1 MRLLFLLLITTL
13 MLLAEETISLNA
25 KTPTDDTPIKL
36 VHWQNALKEIQP
48 DSNALATP
56 LIKAVQ
62 TTLTFE
68 TPFNKTPKIMEVEGQ
83 KVIVLKNAKL
93 DSKKTMDFKEASLNA
108 LEMFSYQNDIY
119 LLSKKAKAELEIQA
133 SNSKDKKQLRFLFL
147 PKGFHLAPLPSL
159 KEKSQHA
166 NLASQ
171 DEKERAKNPS
181 NALELKPPLDLSH
194 AYKVL
199 AVIAVLLL
207 ILYVIKKKIVPTQ
220 GSFSA
225 KDFKLEVSV
234 LGRVGANHKIISIET
249 NKERYLVLLS
259 DKYSLLLDKISPKT
273 SKEEL
278 IKEAENNIKNSKLG
292 NLYAGKF

>member
-1 MRLLFLLLITTL
+1 MRALFLLLITTL
-13 MLLAEETISLNA
+13 MLLAEEKIPLN
-25 KTPTDDTPIKL
+25 DDAPIKL
-36 VHWQNALKEIQP
+36 VHWQNALKEVQP

-56 LIKAVQ
+56 PIKAVQ

-83 KVIVLKNAKL
+83 KVIVLKNAQL

-119 LLSKKAKAELEIQA
+119 LLSKKAKAGLEIQA
-133 SNSKDKKQLRFLFL
+133 SNSKDKRQLRFLFL
-147 PKGFHLAPLPSL
+147 PKGFHLAPPPGL

-171 DEKERAKNPS
+171 DEKEQPQSLS
-181 NALELKPPLDLSH
+181 NTLELKPQLDLSH
-194 AYKVL
+194 AYKAL
-199 AVIAVLLL
+199 AVIAALLL

-220 GSFSA
+220 RSFSA

-234 LGRVGANHKIISIET
+234 LGRVDANHKIISIET

-259 DKYSLLLDKISPKT
+259 DKYGLLLDKISPKT

>member
-1 MRLLFLLLITTL
+1 MKALFLLLSAVL
-13 MLLAEETISLNA
+13 MLLAEEKIPLN
-25 KTPTDDTPIKL
+25 DDAPIKL

-56 LIKAVQ
+56 PIKAVQ

-83 KVIVLKNAKL
+83 KVIVLKNAQL

-108 LEMFSYQNDIY
+108 LEMFSYQNDTY
-119 LLSKKAKAELEIQA
+119 LLSKKAKVELEIQA

-147 PKGFHLAPLPSL
+147 PKGFHLAPPPSL
-159 KEKSQHA
+159 KEKSQQT
-166 NLASQ
+166 NLTQKDTNEQPQS
-171 DEKERAKNPS
+171 PS
-181 NALELKPPLDLSH
+181 NTLELKPPLDLSH

-199 AVIAVLLL
+199 AVIVALLL
-207 ILYVIKKKIVPTQ
+207 ILYIIKKKIVPTQ

-259 DKYSLLLDKISPKT
+259 DKYGLLLDKISPKT

>member
-1 MRLLFLLLITTL
+1 MRLLFLLLSVAF
-13 MLLAEETISLNA
+13 MLLAEEKIPLN
-25 KTPTDDTPIKL
+25 DDAPIKL
-36 VHWQNALKEIQP
+36 AHWQNALKEVQP
-48 DSNALATP
+48 DPNALATP
-56 LIKAVQ
+56 PIKAVQ

-119 LLSKKAKAELEIQA
+119 LLSKKAKMELEIQA
-133 SNSKDKKQLRFLFL
+133 SNSKDKKRLRFLFL
-147 PKGFHLAPLPSL
+147 PKGFHLAPSHE
-159 KEKSQHA
+159 EKSQHA

-171 DEKERAKNPS
+171 DEKERAKSSLNT
-181 NALELKPPLDLSH
+181 LELKPPLDLSH
-194 AYKVL
+194 AYKAL
-199 AVIAVLLL
+199 AVIAALLL
-207 ILYVIKKKIVPTQ
+207 ILYIIKKKIVPTQ
-220 GSFSA
+220 GSFST
-225 KDFKLEVSV
+225 KDFKLEISV
-234 LGRVGANHKIISIET
+234 LGRVDANHKIISIET

-259 DKYSLLLDKISPKT
+259 DKYGLLLDKISPKT

>member
-1 MRLLFLLLITTL
+1 MRLLFLLLIVAL
-13 MLLAEETISLNA
+13 MLLAEEKIPLN
-25 KTPTDDTPIKL
+25 DDAPIKL

-48 DSNALATP
+48 DSNAQATP
-56 LIKAVQ
+56 PIKAVQ

-119 LLSKKAKAELEIQA
+119 LLSKKAKMELEIQA

-147 PKGFHLAPLPSL
+147 PKGFHLAPPPSL
-159 KEKSQHA
+159 KEQSQHA

-171 DEKERAKNPS
+171 NEKERAKSPLNT
-181 NALELKPPLDLSH
+181 LELKPPLDLSH
-194 AYKVL
+194 AYKAL
-199 AVIAVLLL
+199 AVIAALLL
-207 ILYVIKKKIVPTQ
+207 ILYIIKKKIVPTQ
-220 GSFSA
+220 GSFST
-225 KDFKLEVSV
+225 KDFKLEISV
-234 LGRVGANHKIISIET
+234 LGRVDANHKIISIET

-259 DKYSLLLDKISPKT
+259 DKYGLLLDKISPKA

>member
-1 MRLLFLLLITTL
+1 MRLLFLLLSTTL
-13 MLLAEETISLNA
+13 MLLAEE
-25 KTPTDDTPIKL
+25 KTPLSDDAPIKL
-36 VHWQNALKEIQP
+36 MHWQNALKEIQP
-48 DSNALATP
+48 DSNAPATP
-56 LIKAVQ
+56 PIKAVQ

-119 LLSKKAKAELEIQA
+119 LLSKKATTELEIQA

-147 PKGFHLAPLPSL
+147 PKGFHLAPPPNL
-159 KEKSQHA
+159 KEKSQQT
-166 NLASQ
+166 NLAQKDTNEQPQSPL
-171 DEKERAKNPS
+171 NT
-181 NALELKPPLDLSH
+181 LELKTPLDLSH
-194 AYKVL
+194 AYKAL
-199 AVIAVLLL
+199 AVIATLLL
-207 ILYVIKKKIVPTQ
+207 ILYIIKKKIVPTQ

-259 DKYSLLLDKISPKT
+259 DKYGLLLDKISPKT

>member
-1 MRLLFLLLITTL
+1 MRLLFLLLSATL
-13 MLLAEETISLNA
+13 MLLAEEKIPLN
-25 KTPTDDTPIKL
+25 DDAPIKL
-36 VHWQNALKEIQP
+36 VHWQNALKEVQP
-48 DSNALATP
+48 DSNALTTP
-56 LIKAVQ
+56 PIKAVQ

-83 KVIVLKNAKL
+83 KVIVLKNAQL
-93 DSKKTMDFKEASLNA
+93 DSKKMMDFKEASLNA

-119 LLSKKAKAELEIQA
+119 LLSKKAKVELEIQA

-147 PKGFHLAPLPSL
+147 PKGFHLAPPPSL

-194 AYKVL
+194 AYKAL
-199 AVIAVLLL
+199 AVIAALLL
-207 ILYVIKKKIVPTQ
+207 ILYIIKKKIVPTQ

-225 KDFKLEVSV
+225 KDFKLEVSA
-234 LGRVGANHKIISIET
+234 LGRIDANHKIISIET

-259 DKYSLLLDKISPKT
+259 DKYGLLLDKISPKT

>member
-1 MRLLFLLLITTL
+1 MRLLFLLLSATL
-13 MLLAEETISLNA
+13 MLLAEEKIPLN
-25 KTPTDDTPIKL
+25 DDAPIKL

-48 DSNALATP
+48 DSNAPATP
-56 LIKAVQ
+56 PIKAVQ

-93 DSKKTMDFKEASLNA
+93 DSKKMMDFKEASLNA

-119 LLSKKAKAELEIQA
+119 LLSKKATTELEIQA

-147 PKGFHLAPLPSL
+147 PKGFHLAPPPSL

-171 DEKERAKNPS
+171 DEKEQPQSPLNT
-181 NALELKPPLDLSH
+181 LELKPPLDLSH
-194 AYKVL
+194 AYKAL
-199 AVIAVLLL
+199 AVIATLLL
-207 ILYVIKKKIVPTQ
+207 ILYIIKKKIVPIQ

-259 DKYSLLLDKISPKT
+259 DKYGLLLDKISPKT

-292 NLYAGKF
+292 NLYVGKF

>member
-1 MRLLFLLLITTL
+1 MRLLFLLLSVAF
-13 MLLAEETISLNA
+13 MLLAEEKIPLN
-25 KTPTDDTPIKL
+25 DDAPIKL
-36 VHWQNALKEIQP
+36 MHWQNALKEVQP
-48 DSNALATP
+48 DSNALTTP
-56 LIKAVQ
+56 PIKAVQ

-68 TPFNKTPKIMEVEGQ
+68 TPFNKTPKIMEVGGQ
-83 KVIVLKNAKL
+83 KMIVLKNAKL

-119 LLSKKAKAELEIQA
+119 LLSKKAKMELEIQA

-147 PKGFHLAPLPSL
+147 PKGFHLAPPPSL
-159 KEKSQHA
+159 KEQSQHA

-171 DEKERAKNPS
+171 DGKERAKSPLNT
-181 NALELKPPLDLSH
+181 LELKPPLDLSH
-194 AYKVL
+194 AYKALV
-199 AVIAVLLL
+199 VIAALLL
-207 ILYVIKKKIVPTQ
+207 ILYIIKKKIVPAQ
-220 GSFSA
+220 GSFST
-225 KDFKLEVSV
+225 KDFKLEISV

-259 DKYSLLLDKISPKT
+259 DKYGLLLDKISPKT

>member
-1 MRLLFLLLITTL
+1 MRLLFLLLSATL
-13 MLLAEETISLNA
+13 MLLAEEKIPLN
-25 KTPTDDTPIKL
+25 DDAPIKL
-36 VHWQNALKEIQP
+36 MHWQNALKEVQP

-56 LIKAVQ
+56 PIKAVQ

-83 KVIVLKNAKL
+83 KVIVLKNAQL
-93 DSKKTMDFKEASLNA
+93 DSKKAMDFKEASLNA

-119 LLSKKAKAELEIQA
+119 LLSKKAKAGLEIQA
-133 SNSKDKKQLRFLFL
+133 SNSKDKRQLRFLFL
-147 PKGFHLAPLPSL
+147 PKGFHLAPPPGL

-171 DEKERAKNPS
+171 DEKEQPQSLS
-181 NALELKPPLDLSH
+181 NTLELKPPLDLSH
-194 AYKVL
+194 AYKAL
-199 AVIAVLLL
+199 AVIAALLL

-220 GSFSA
+220 RSFSA

-234 LGRVGANHKIISIET
+234 LGRVDANHKIISIET

-259 DKYSLLLDKISPKT
+259 DKYGLLLDKISPKT

>member
-1 MRLLFLLLITTL
+1 MRLLFLLLSAAL
-13 MLLAEETISLNA
+13 MLLAEEKIPLN
-25 KTPTDDTPIKL
+25 DDAPIKL
-36 VHWQNALKEIQP
+36 VHWQNALKEVQP

-56 LIKAVQ
+56 PIKAVQ

-93 DSKKTMDFKEASLNA
+93 DSKKMMDFKEASLNA

-119 LLSKKAKAELEIQA
+119 LLSKKATTELEIQA
-133 SNSKDKKQLRFLFL
+133 SNSKDKKRIRFLFL
-147 PKGFHLAPLPSL
+147 PKGFHLAPPPNL
-159 KEKSQHA
+159 KEKSQQT
-166 NLASQ
+166 NLAQKDTNEQPQSPL
-171 DEKERAKNPS
+171 NT
-181 NALELKPPLDLSH
+181 LELKPPLDLSH
-194 AYKVL
+194 AYKAL
-199 AVIAVLLL
+199 AVIATLLL
-207 ILYVIKKKIVPTQ
+207 ILYIIKKKIVPTQ

-259 DKYSLLLDKISPKT
+259 DKYGLLLDKISPKT

>member
-1 MRLLFLLLITTL
+1 MRLLFLLLSAIF
-13 MLLAEETISLNA
+13 MLLAEEKIPLN
-25 KTPTDDTPIKL
+25 DDAPIKL
-36 VHWQNALKEIQP
+36 AHWQNALKEVQP
-48 DSNALATP
+48 DSNDSATP
-56 LIKAVQ
+56 PIKAVQ

-119 LLSKKAKAELEIQA
+119 LLSKKAKVELEIQA
-133 SNSKDKKQLRFLFL
+133 SNSKDKKRLRFLFL
-147 PKGFHLAPLPSL
+147 PKGFHLAPSHE
-159 KEKSQHA
+159 EKSQHA

-171 DEKERAKNPS
+171 DEKERAKSPLNT
-181 NALELKPPLDLSH
+181 LELKPPLDLSH
-194 AYKVL
+194 AYKAL
-199 AVIAVLLL
+199 AVIAALLL
-207 ILYVIKKKIVPTQ
+207 ILYIIKKKIVPAQ

-225 KDFKLEVSV
+225 KDFKLEISV
-234 LGRVGANHKIISIET
+234 LGRVDANHKIISIET
-249 NKERYLVLLS
+249 NKEHYLVLLS
-259 DKYSLLLDKISPKT
+259 DKYGLLLDKISPKT

>member
-1 MRLLFLLLITTL
+1 
-13 MLLAEETISLNA
+13 MLLAEEKIPLN
-25 KTPTDDTPIKL
+25 DDAPIKL

-48 DSNALATP
+48 DSNAPATP
-56 LIKAVQ
+56 PIKAVQ

-93 DSKKTMDFKEASLNA
+93 DSKKMMDFKEASLNA

-119 LLSKKAKAELEIQA
+119 LLSKKATTELEIQA
-133 SNSKDKKQLRFLFL
+133 SNSKDKKRLRFLFL
-147 PKGFHLAPLPSL
+147 PKGFHLAPPPSL
-159 KEKSQHA
+159 KEQSQQT
-166 NLASQ
+166 NLAQKDTNEQPQS
-171 DEKERAKNPS
+171 PL

-194 AYKVL
+194 AYKAL
-199 AVIAVLLL
+199 AVIATLLL
-207 ILYVIKKKIVPTQ
+207 ILYIIKKKIVPTQ

-259 DKYSLLLDKISPKT
+259 DKYGLLLDKISPKT

>member
-1 MRLLFLLLITTL
+1 MRALFLLLSAVL
-13 MLLAEETISLNA
+13 MLLAEEKIPLN
-25 KTPTDDTPIKL
+25 DDAPIKL
-36 VHWQNALKEIQP
+36 VHWQNALKEVQP

-56 LIKAVQ
+56 PIKAVQ

-93 DSKKTMDFKEASLNA
+93 DSKKMMDFKEASLNA

-119 LLSKKAKAELEIQA
+119 LLSKKAKVELEIQA

-147 PKGFHLAPLPSL
+147 PKGFHLAPPPNL
-159 KEKSQHA
+159 KEQSQHA

-171 DEKERAKNPS
+171 DEKERAKNLS
-181 NALELKPPLDLSH
+181 NTLELKPPLDLSH
-194 AYKVL
+194 AYKAL
-199 AVIAVLLL
+199 AVIATLLL
-207 ILYVIKKKIVPTQ
+207 ILYIIKKKIVPTQ

-259 DKYSLLLDKISPKT
+259 DKYGLLLDKISPKT

>member
-1 MRLLFLLLITTL
+1 MRLLFLLLSATF
-13 MLLAEETISLNA
+13 MLLAEETTSLNA
-25 KTPTDDTPIKL
+25 KTPTDDAPIKL
-36 VHWQNALKEIQP
+36 MHWQNALKEVQP
-48 DSNALATP
+48 DSNAPATP
-56 LIKAVQ
+56 PIKAVQ

-83 KVIVLKNAKL
+83 KVIVLKNAQL
-93 DSKKTMDFKEASLNA
+93 DSKKMMDFKEASLNA

-119 LLSKKAKAELEIQA
+119 LLSKKAKVELEIQA
-133 SNSKDKKQLRFLFL
+133 SSSKDKKRLRFLFL
-147 PKGFHLAPLPSL
+147 PKGFHLASPPSL
-159 KEKSQHA
+159 KEQSQHA

-181 NALELKPPLDLSH
+181 NALELKPPLNLSH
-194 AYKVL
+194 AYKAL
-199 AVIAVLLL
+199 AVIAALLL
-207 ILYVIKKKIVPTQ
+207 ILYVIKKIVPTQ

-259 DKYSLLLDKISPKT
+259 DKYGLLLDKISPKT

>member
-1 MRLLFLLLITTL
+1 MRLLFLLLSTTL
-13 MLLAEETISLNA
+13 MLLAEEKIPLN
-25 KTPTDDTPIKL
+25 DDAPIKL
-36 VHWQNALKEIQP
+36 VHWQNALKEVQP
-48 DSNALATP
+48 DSNALTTP
-56 LIKAVQ
+56 PIKAVQ

-93 DSKKTMDFKEASLNA
+93 DSKKMMGFKEASLNA

-119 LLSKKAKAELEIQA
+119 LLSKKAKMELEIQA
-133 SNSKDKKQLRFLFL
+133 SNSKDKKRLRFLFL
-147 PKGFHLAPLPSL
+147 PKGFHLAPPPSL
-159 KEKSQHA
+159 KEQSQQT
-166 NLASQ
+166 NLAQKDTNEQPQSPL
-171 DEKERAKNPS
+171 NT
-181 NALELKPPLDLSH
+181 LELKPPLDLSH
-194 AYKVL
+194 AYKAL
-199 AVIAVLLL
+199 AVIAALLL
-207 ILYVIKKKIVPTQ
+207 ILYIIKKKIVPTQ

-259 DKYSLLLDKISPKT
+259 DKYGLLLDKISPKT

>member
-1 MRLLFLLLITTL
+1 MKALFLLLSTVL
-13 MLLAEETISLNA
+13 MLLAEEKIPLN
-25 KTPTDDTPIKL
+25 DDAPIKL
-36 VHWQNALKEIQP
+36 VHWQNALKEVQP
-48 DSNALATP
+48 NSNALTTP
-56 LIKAVQ
+56 PIKAVQ

-83 KVIVLKNAKL
+83 KVIVLKNAQL
-93 DSKKTMDFKEASLNA
+93 DSKKMMDFKEASLNA

-119 LLSKKAKAELEIQA
+119 LLSKKAKVDLEIQA

-147 PKGFHLAPLPSL
+147 PKGFHLAPPPSL

-171 DEKERAKNPS
+171 DEKEQPQSPLNT
-181 NALELKPPLDLSH
+181 LELKPPLDLSH
-194 AYKVL
+194 AYKAL
-199 AVIAVLLL
+199 AVIVALLL
-207 ILYVIKKKIVPTQ
+207 ILYIIKKKIVPTQ

-234 LGRVGANHKIISIET
+234 LGRVDANHKIISIET

-259 DKYSLLLDKISPKT
+259 DKYGLLLDKISPKT

>member
-1 MRLLFLLLITTL
+1 MRLLFLLLSATL
-13 MLLAEETISLNA
+13 MLLAEEKIPLS
-25 KTPTDDTPIKL
+25 DDAPIKL

-48 DSNALATP
+48 DSNALTTP
-56 LIKAVQ
+56 PIKAVQ

-93 DSKKTMDFKEASLNA
+93 DSKKMMDFKEASLNA

-119 LLSKKAKAELEIQA
+119 LLSKKATTELEIQA

-147 PKGFHLAPLPSL
+147 PKGFHLAPPPSL

-171 DEKERAKNPS
+171 DEKEQPQSLS

-194 AYKVL
+194 AYKGL
-199 AVIAVLLL
+199 AVIIALLL

-220 GSFSA
+220 RSFST

-259 DKYSLLLDKISPKT
+259 DKYVLLLDKISPKT
-273 SKEEL
+273 FKEEL

>member
-13 MLLAEETISLNA
+13 MLLAEEKIPLN
-25 KTPTDDTPIKL
+25 DDAPIKL
-36 VHWQNALKEIQP
+36 VHWQNALKEVQP
-48 DSNALATP
+48 DSNALTTP
-56 LIKAVQ
+56 PIKAVQ

-171 DEKERAKNPS
+171 DEKEQPQSPLNT
-181 NALELKPPLDLSH
+181 LELKPPLDLSH

-259 DKYSLLLDKISPKT
+259 DKYGLLLDKISPKT

>member
-1 MRLLFLLLITTL
+1 MRLLFLILSATL

-25 KTPTDDTPIKL
+25 KTPTDDAPIKL

-48 DSNALATP
+48 DSNAPATP
-56 LIKAVQ
+56 PIKAVQ

-83 KVIVLKNAKL
+83 KVIVLKNAQL

-119 LLSKKAKAELEIQA
+119 LLSKKAKMELEIQA
-133 SNSKDKKQLRFLFL
+133 SSSKDKKQLRFLFL
-147 PKGFHLAPLPSL
+147 PKGFHLAPPPVL

-194 AYKVL
+194 AYKGL

-225 KDFKLEVSV
+225 KDFKLEISV
-234 LGRVGANHKIISIET
+234 LGRVDANHKIISIET

-259 DKYSLLLDKISPKT
+259 DKYGLLLDKISPKT

-278 IKEAENNIKNSKLG
+278 IKEAENKIKNSKLG

>member
-1 MRLLFLLLITTL
+1 MRLLFLLLSATF
-13 MLLAEETISLNA
+13 MLLAEEKIPLN
-25 KTPTDDTPIKL
+25 DDAPIKL
-36 VHWQNALKEIQP
+36 AHWQNALKEVQP
-48 DSNALATP
+48 DSNDSATP
-56 LIKAVQ
+56 PIKAVQ

-119 LLSKKAKAELEIQA
+119 LLSKKAKVELEIQA
-133 SNSKDKKQLRFLFL
+133 SNSKDKKRLRFLFL
-147 PKGFHLAPLPSL
+147 PKGFHLAPSHE
-159 KEKSQHA
+159 EKSQHA
-166 NLASQ
+166 NLISQ
-171 DEKERAKNPS
+171 DEKERAKSPL

-194 AYKVL
+194 AYKAL
-199 AVIAVLLL
+199 AVIAALLL
-207 ILYVIKKKIVPTQ
+207 ILYIIKKKIVPAQ

-225 KDFKLEVSV
+225 KDFKLEISV
-234 LGRVGANHKIISIET
+234 LGRVDANHKIISIET

-259 DKYSLLLDKISPKT
+259 DKYGLLLDKISPKT

>member
-1 MRLLFLLLITTL
+1 MRLLFLLLSATF
-13 MLLAEETISLNA
+13 MLLAEEKIPLN
-25 KTPTDDTPIKL
+25 DDAPIKL
-36 VHWQNALKEIQP
+36 VHWQNALKEVQP
-48 DSNALATP
+48 DSNASATP
-56 LIKAVQ
+56 PIKAVQ

-119 LLSKKAKAELEIQA
+119 LLSKKAKVELEIQA
-133 SNSKDKKQLRFLFL
+133 SNSKDKKRLRFLFL
-147 PKGFHLAPLPSL
+147 PKGFHLAPSHE
-159 KEKSQHA
+159 EKPQHA

-171 DEKERAKNPS
+171 DEKERAKSPLNT
-181 NALELKPPLDLSH
+181 LELKPPLDLSH
-194 AYKVL
+194 AYKAL
-199 AVIAVLLL
+199 AVIAALLL
-207 ILYVIKKKIVPTQ
+207 ILYIIKKKKIVPAQ

-225 KDFKLEVSV
+225 KDFKLEISV
-234 LGRVGANHKIISIET
+234 LGRVDANHKIISIET

-259 DKYSLLLDKISPKT
+259 DKYGLLLDKISPKT

>member
-1 MRLLFLLLITTL
+1 
-13 MLLAEETISLNA
+13 MLLAEEKIPLN
-25 KTPTDDTPIKL
+25 DDAPIKL

-48 DSNALATP
+48 DSNALAIP
-56 LIKAVQ
+56 PIKAVQ

-83 KVIVLKNAKL
+83 KVIIFKNAQL

-119 LLSKKAKAELEIQA
+119 LLSKKAKMELEIQA

-147 PKGFHLAPLPSL
+147 PKGFHLAPPPSL

-194 AYKVL
+194 AYKGL

-207 ILYVIKKKIVPTQ
+207 ILYVIKKKIIPIQ
-220 GSFSA
+220 GSFST
-225 KDFKLEVSV
+225 KDFKLEISV
-234 LGRVGANHKIISIET
+234 LGRVDANHKIISIET

-259 DKYSLLLDKISPKT
+259 DKYGLLLDKISPKI

-278 IKEAENNIKNSKLG
+278 IKEAENKIKNSKLG

>member
-1 MRLLFLLLITTL
+1 MRLLFLLLSTTL
-13 MLLAEETISLNA
+13 MLLAEEKIPLN
-25 KTPTDDTPIKL
+25 DDAPIKL
-36 VHWQNALKEIQP
+36 MYWQNALKEIQP
-48 DSNALATP
+48 DSNAPATP
-56 LIKAVQ
+56 PIKAVQ

-119 LLSKKAKAELEIQA
+119 LLSKKAKVELEIQA

-147 PKGFHLAPLPSL
+147 PKGFHLAPPPSL
-159 KEKSQHA
+159 KEKSQQT
-166 NLASQ
+166 NLAQKDTNEQPQS
-171 DEKERAKNPS
+171 PL

-194 AYKVL
+194 AYKAL
-199 AVIAVLLL
+199 AVIVALLL
-207 ILYVIKKKIVPTQ
+207 ILYIIKKKIVPTQ
-220 GSFSA
+220 RSFSA
-225 KDFKLEVSV
+225 KDFKLEISV
-234 LGRVGANHKIISIET
+234 LGRVDANHKIISIET

-259 DKYSLLLDKISPKT
+259 DKYGLLLDKISPKT

>member
-1 MRLLFLLLITTL
+1 
-13 MLLAEETISLNA
+13 MLLAEEKIPLN
-25 KTPTDDTPIKL
+25 DDTPIKL
-36 VHWQNALKEIQP
+36 VHWQNALKEVQP
-48 DSNALATP
+48 DSNDSATP
-56 LIKAVQ
+56 PIKAVQ

-83 KVIVLKNAKL
+83 KMIVLKNAKL

-119 LLSKKAKAELEIQA
+119 LLSKKAKMELEIQA
-133 SNSKDKKQLRFLFL
+133 SNSKDRKQLRFLFL
-147 PKGFHLAPLPSL
+147 PKGFHLAPSHE
-159 KEKSQHA
+159 EKSQHA

-171 DEKERAKNPS
+171 DGKERAKSPLNT
-181 NALELKPPLDLSH
+181 LELKPPLDLSH
-194 AYKVL
+194 AYKAL
-199 AVIAVLLL
+199 AVIAALLL
-207 ILYVIKKKIVPTQ
+207 ILYIIKKKIVPTQ

-225 KDFKLEVSV
+225 KDFKLEISV

-259 DKYSLLLDKISPKT
+259 DKYGLLLDKISPKT

-292 NLYAGKF
+292 NLYARKF

>member
-1 MRLLFLLLITTL
+1 MRLLFLLLSATL
-13 MLLAEETISLNA
+13 MLLAEEKIPLN
-25 KTPTDDTPIKL
+25 DDAPIKL

-48 DSNALATP
+48 DSNALTTP
-56 LIKAVQ
+56 PIKAVQ

-93 DSKKTMDFKEASLNA
+93 DSKKMVDFKEASLNA

-119 LLSKKAKAELEIQA
+119 LLSKKAKVELEIQA

-147 PKGFHLAPLPSL
+147 PKGFHLAPPPNL
-159 KEKSQHA
+159 KEQSQHA

-171 DEKERAKNPS
+171 DEKERAQSPLNT
-181 NALELKPPLDLSH
+181 LELKPPLDLSH
-194 AYKVL
+194 AYKAL
-199 AVIAVLLL
+199 AVIATLLL
-207 ILYVIKKKIVPTQ
+207 ILYIIKKKIVPTQ

-259 DKYSLLLDKISPKT
+259 DKYGLLLDKISPKT

>member
-1 MRLLFLLLITTL
+1 MKALFLLLSTVL
-13 MLLAEETISLNA
+13 MLLAEEKIPLN
-25 KTPTDDTPIKL
+25 DDAPIKL

-56 LIKAVQ
+56 PIKAVQ

-119 LLSKKAKAELEIQA
+119 LLSKKAKMELEIQA

-147 PKGFHLAPLPSL
+147 PKGFHLAPPPSL

-171 DEKERAKNPS
+171 DEKEQPQSPLNT
-181 NALELKPPLDLSH
+181 LELKPPLDLSH
-194 AYKVL
+194 AYKAL
-199 AVIAVLLL
+199 AVIVALLL
-207 ILYVIKKKIVPTQ
+207 ILYIIKKKIVPTQ

-225 KDFKLEVSV
+225 KDFKLEISV

-259 DKYSLLLDKISPKT
+259 DKYGLLLDKISPKT

>member
-1 MRLLFLLLITTL
+1 MRALFLLLSAVL
-13 MLLAEETISLNA
+13 MLLTEEKIPLN
-25 KTPTDDTPIKL
+25 DDAPIKL
-36 VHWQNALKEIQP
+36 VHWQNALKEVQP
-48 DSNALATP
+48 DSNAPATP
-56 LIKAVQ
+56 PIKAVQ

-83 KVIVLKNAKL
+83 KVIVLKNAQL
-93 DSKKTMDFKEASLNA
+93 DSKKTMDFKESSLNA

-119 LLSKKAKAELEIQA
+119 LLSKKATTELEIQA

-147 PKGFHLAPLPSL
+147 PKGFHLAPPPSL
-159 KEKSQHA
+159 KEKSQQT
-166 NLASQ
+166 NLAQKDTNEQPQSPL
-171 DEKERAKNPS
+171 NT
-181 NALELKPPLDLSH
+181 LELKPPLDLSH
-194 AYKVL
+194 AYKAL
-199 AVIAVLLL
+199 AVIATLLL
-207 ILYVIKKKIVPTQ
+207 ILYIIKKKIVPTQ
-220 GSFSA
+220 RSFSA

-234 LGRVGANHKIISIET
+234 LGRVDANHKIISIET

-259 DKYSLLLDKISPKT
+259 DKYGLLLDKISPKT

>member
-1 MRLLFLLLITTL
+1 MRLLFLLLSATL
-13 MLLAEETISLNA
+13 MLLAEEKIPLN
-25 KTPTDDTPIKL
+25 DDAPIKL
-36 VHWQNALKEIQP
+36 VHWQNALKEVQP
-48 DSNALATP
+48 DSKAPATP
-56 LIKAVQ
+56 PIKAVQ

-83 KVIVLKNAKL
+83 KVIVLKNAQL

-119 LLSKKAKAELEIQA
+119 LLSKKATTELEIQA
-133 SNSKDKKQLRFLFL
+133 SNSKDKKRLRFLFL
-147 PKGFHLAPLPSL
+147 PKGFHLAPPPNL
-159 KEKSQHA
+159 KEKSQQT
-166 NLASQ
+166 NLAQKDTNEQPQSPL
-171 DEKERAKNPS
+171 NT
-181 NALELKPPLDLSH
+181 LELKPPLDLSH
-194 AYKVL
+194 AYKAL
-199 AVIAVLLL
+199 AVIATLLL
-207 ILYVIKKKIVPTQ
+207 ILYIIKKKIVPTQ
-220 GSFSA
+220 RSFSA

-259 DKYSLLLDKISPKT
+259 DKYGLLLDKISPKT

>member
-1 MRLLFLLLITTL
+1 MRLLFLLLSAAL
-13 MLLAEETISLNA
+13 MLLAEEKIPLN
-25 KTPTDDTPIKL
+25 DDAPIKL
-36 VHWQNALKEIQP
+36 VHWQNALKEVQP
-48 DSNALATP
+48 DSNASATP
-56 LIKAVQ
+56 PIKAVQ

-68 TPFNKTPKIMEVEGQ
+68 TPFNKTPQIMEVEGQ

-119 LLSKKAKAELEIQA
+119 LLSKKAITELEIQA

-147 PKGFHLAPLPSL
+147 PKGFHLAPPPSL
-159 KEKSQHA
+159 KEQSQHA
-166 NLASQ
+166 NLISQ
-171 DEKERAKNPS
+171 DEKERAKSPL
-181 NALELKPPLDLSH
+181 NALELKPPLNLSH
-194 AYKVL
+194 AYKAL
-199 AVIAVLLL
+199 AVIAALLL
-207 ILYVIKKKIVPTQ
+207 ILYIIKKKIVPTQ
-220 GSFSA
+220 GSFST
-225 KDFKLEVSV
+225 KDFKLEISV

-259 DKYSLLLDKISPKT
+259 DKYGLLLDKISPKT

>member
-1 MRLLFLLLITTL
+1 MRLLFLLLSATL
-13 MLLAEETISLNA
+13 MLLAEEKIPLN
-25 KTPTDDTPIKL
+25 DDAPIKL

-48 DSNALATP
+48 DSNASATP
-56 LIKAVQ
+56 PIKAVQ

-119 LLSKKAKAELEIQA
+119 LLSKKAKVDLEIQA
-133 SNSKDKKQLRFLFL
+133 SNSKDKKRLRFLFL
-147 PKGFHLAPLPSL
+147 PKGFHLAPPPGL

-166 NLASQ
+166 NLTSQ
-171 DEKERAKNPS
+171 DDKEQPQSPLNT
-181 NALELKPPLDLSH
+181 LELKPPLDLSH
-194 AYKVL
+194 AYKAL
-199 AVIAVLLL
+199 AVIAALLL
-207 ILYVIKKKIVPTQ
+207 ILYIIKKKIVPTQ

-225 KDFKLEVSV
+225 KDFKLEISV
-234 LGRVGANHKIISIET
+234 LGRVDANHKIISIET

-259 DKYSLLLDKISPKT
+259 DKYGLLLDKISPKT

>member
-1 MRLLFLLLITTL
+1 MRLLFLILSATL
-13 MLLAEETISLNA
+13 MLLAEEKIPLN
-25 KTPTDDTPIKL
+25 DDAPIKL
-36 VHWQNALKEIQP
+36 THWENVLKEVQP
-48 DSNALATP
+48 DENTKTP
-56 LIKAVQ
+56 PIKAVQ

-119 LLSKKAKAELEIQA
+119 LLSKKAKDLEVQA
-133 SNSKDKKQLRFLFL
+133 SSSKDKKQIRFLFL
-147 PKGFHLAPLPSL
+147 PKGFHLAPPPSL
-159 KEKSQHA
+159 KENSQQT
-166 NLASQ
+166 NLAQKDANEQSQ
-171 DEKERAKNPS
+171 SPL

-194 AYKVL
+194 AYKAL

-207 ILYVIKKKIVPTQ
+207 ILYIIKKKIVPAQ

-225 KDFKLEVSV
+225 KDFKLEISV
-234 LGRVGANHKIISIET
+234 LGRVDARHKIISIET
-249 NKERYLVLLS
+249 HKERYLVLLS
-259 DKYSLLLDKISPKT
+259 DKYGLLLDKISPKT

-278 IKEAENNIKNSKLG
+278 IKETENNIKNSKLG
-292 NLYAGKF
+292 NLYARKF

>member
-1 MRLLFLLLITTL
+1 MRLLFLLLSATL
-13 MLLAEETISLNA
+13 MLLAEEKIPLN
-25 KTPTDDTPIKL
+25 DDAPIKL

-56 LIKAVQ
+56 PIKAVQ

-93 DSKKTMDFKEASLNA
+93 DSKKMMDFKEASLNA

-119 LLSKKAKAELEIQA
+119 LLSKKAKVELEIQA

-147 PKGFHLAPLPSL
+147 PKGFHLAPPPNL
-159 KEKSQHA
+159 KEKSQQT
-166 NLASQ
+166 NLAQKDTNEQPQSPL
-171 DEKERAKNPS
+171 NT
-181 NALELKPPLDLSH
+181 LELKPPLDLSH
-194 AYKVL
+194 AYKAL
-199 AVIAVLLL
+199 AVIVALLL
-207 ILYVIKKKIVPTQ
+207 MLYIIKKKIVPTQ

-234 LGRVGANHKIISIET
+234 LGRIDANHKIISIET

-259 DKYSLLLDKISPKT
+259 DKYGLLLDKISPKT

>member
-1 MRLLFLLLITTL
+1 MRLLFLLLSATFI
-13 MLLAEETISLNA
+13 LLAEEKIPLN
-25 KTPTDDTPIKL
+25 DDAPIKL
-36 VHWQNALKEIQP
+36 VHWQNALKEVQP
-48 DSNALATP
+48 DSNDSATP
-56 LIKAVQ
+56 PIKAVQ

-119 LLSKKAKAELEIQA
+119 LLSKKAKVGLEIQA
-133 SNSKDKKQLRFLFL
+133 SNSKDKKRIRFLFL
-147 PKGFHLAPLPSL
+147 PKGFHLAPSHE
-159 KEKSQHA
+159 EKPQRA
-166 NLASQ
+166 NLISQ
-171 DEKERAKNPS
+171 DEKEQAKSPLNT
-181 NALELKPPLDLSH
+181 LELKPPLDLSH
-194 AYKVL
+194 AYKAL
-199 AVIAVLLL
+199 AVIAALLL
-207 ILYVIKKKIVPTQ
+207 ILYIIKKKIVPAQ
-220 GSFSA
+220 WSFSA
-225 KDFKLEVSV
+225 KDFKLEISV
-234 LGRVGANHKIISIET
+234 LGRVDANHKIISIET

-259 DKYSLLLDKISPKT
+259 DKYGLLLDKISPKT

>member
-1 MRLLFLLLITTL
+1 MRLLFLLLSATL
-13 MLLAEETISLNA
+13 MLLAEEKIPLN
-25 KTPTDDTPIKL
+25 DDAPIKL
-36 VHWQNALKEIQP
+36 VHWQNTLKEIQP

-56 LIKAVQ
+56 PIKAVQ

-93 DSKKTMDFKEASLNA
+93 DSKKMMDFKEASLNA

-119 LLSKKAKAELEIQA
+119 LLSKKAKVELEIQA
-133 SNSKDKKQLRFLFL
+133 SNSKDKKRLRFLFL
-147 PKGFHLAPLPSL
+147 PKGFHLAPPPSL

-171 DEKERAKNPS
+171 DEKEQPQSPLNT
-181 NALELKPPLDLSH
+181 LELKPPLDLSH
-194 AYKVL
+194 AYKAL
-199 AVIAVLLL
+199 AVIAALLL

-220 GSFSA
+220 RSFSA

-259 DKYSLLLDKISPKT
+259 DKYGLLLDEISPKT